1 MLNGQFFSRALL
13 SQRLTDVEGV
23 ERQAH
28 ANQEMILARRAQI
41 TSATKELC
49 RQPLTPIAAFAA
61 GSAAGVLNDSK
72 PSAMPLIMRIVTMAR
87 LF

>member
-28 ANQEMILARRAQI
+28 TNQEMILARRAQI
-41 TSATKELC
+41 TSATNLSVKFSLLAYC
-49 RQPLTPIAAFAA
+49 QRFKRRQFTTVFRSHPTYQRQYSSAAFW
-61 GSAAGVLNDSK
+61 
-72 PSAMPLIMRIVTMAR
+72 
-87 LF
+87 